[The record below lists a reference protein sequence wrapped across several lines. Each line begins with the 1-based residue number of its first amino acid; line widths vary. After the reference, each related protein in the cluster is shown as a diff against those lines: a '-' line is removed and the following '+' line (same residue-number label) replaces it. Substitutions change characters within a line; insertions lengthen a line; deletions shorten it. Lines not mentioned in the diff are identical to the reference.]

1 MVAHLPLQRYR
12 CIIFDT
18 RGSGSN
24 AATYAHCML
33 HPTLSATL
41 FLSLI
46 FAVWPRRRVSLDE
59 DRDFTLERLAD
70 DVIGLADALGI
81 SQFSFV
87 GHSMGGGIGM
97 LLALLHPQRVKRCV
111 RVRACAM
118 CSVLCAVCVCVCMCV
133 ACGGCVCVWELM
145 VAPPQAHIGGAH
157 PV

>member
-33 HPTLSATL
+33 YPTLSATL
-41 FLSLI
+41 LLLLI
-46 FAVWPRRRVSLDE
+46 HRVALWPRRRVSFHE

-111 RVRACAM
+111 CA
-118 CSVLCAVCVCVCMCV
+118 CVCYV
-133 ACGGCVCVWELM
+133 
-145 VAPPQAHIGGAH
+145 
-157 PV
+157 